1 MLSIFKAAFKA
12 EWIGI
17 CGSRGIFTTVILP
30 LAVGLPLLIT
40 TVVAVVS
47 EYLAKASSL
56 VGVLST
62 TTDNA
67 AYWIIHLSVIVFASV
82 ATFSQAASYRGS
94 YGDLCRHLLPQV
106 GVTTAARW
114 LMLSLLAVGSILIML
129 VVALAVLP
137 VVSHHGYGEVDLLS
151 PTAAR
156 LLWAVPLYACAAI
169 ALGLGL
175 GALMERPAFAVACL
189 LIWVLFIENAIAVL
203 PSGVKIIRFMPFLN
217 GIYGTG
223 QRVGLEPPWG
233 TNGALV
239 YFVVLAAVFVALGW
253 AKQRQVRW

>member
-1 MLSIFKAAFKA
+1 MISMFKAAFKA
-12 EWIGI
+12 EWVGIG
-17 CGSRGIFTTVILP
+17 GSRGVFFTVILP
-30 LAVGLPLLIT
+30 LAVGLPLFIT
-40 TVVAVVS
+40 TAVAMVS
-47 EYLAKASSL
+47 EYLAKTSSL

-67 AYWIIHLSVIVFASV
+67 AYWIIHLTVIVFASL
-82 ATFSQAASYRGS
+82 AAFSQAASYRGS
-94 YGDLCRHLLPQV
+94 YGDMYRHLLPKV
-106 GVTTAARW
+106 GISLAARW
-114 LMLSLLAVGSILIML
+114 AILTLIAAGSIVIML

-137 VVSHHGYGEVDLLS
+137 VVSPHGYGEVDLLS

-156 LLWAVPLYACAAI
+156 LLWAVPLYACAAL

-189 LIWVLFIENAIAVL
+189 LIWALLIENATAVL
-203 PSGVKIIRFMPFLN
+203 PGGARIIRFMPFLN

-233 TNGALV
+233 NNGALG
-239 YFVVLAAVFVALGW
+239 YFVLLAVVFVALGW
-253 AKQRQVRW
+253 LKQRRVR

>member
-1 MLSIFKAAFKA
+1 MISAFKAAFKA
-12 EWIGI
+12 EWVGLG
-17 CGSRGIFTTVILP
+17 GSRGIFFIIILP
-30 LAVGLPLLIT
+30 LAVGFPLFLT
-40 TVVAVVS
+40 AAVAVIS
-47 EYLAKASSL
+47 EYLANVDSL

-67 AYWIIHLSVIVFASV
+67 AYWIIHLTVIVFASV
-82 ATFSQAASYRGS
+82 ATFSQAASYRGN
-94 YGDLCRHLLPQV
+94 YGDLYRHLLPRV
-106 GVTTAARW
+106 GVSLAARW
-114 LMLSLLAVGSILIML
+114 LVLSLLAVGSILIML
-129 VVALAVLP
+129 VIALAVLP
-137 VVSHHGYGEVDLLS
+137 VVSPHGYGEVDLLS

-189 LIWVLFIENAIAVL
+189 LVWALLIENATAVL
-203 PSGVKIIRFMPFLN
+203 PGGAKIIRFMPFLN

-233 TNGALV
+233 KNGALG
-239 YFVVLAAVFVALGW
+239 YFVLLSSVVVLLGW
-253 AKQRQVRW
+253 LKQRRVR